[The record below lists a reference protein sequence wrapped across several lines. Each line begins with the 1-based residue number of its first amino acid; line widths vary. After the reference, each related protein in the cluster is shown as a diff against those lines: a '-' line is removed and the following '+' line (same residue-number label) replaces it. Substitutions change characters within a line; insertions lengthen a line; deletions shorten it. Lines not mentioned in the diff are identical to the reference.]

1 MVFVR
6 ERSSQPL
13 GPDPYA
19 GGGDTAGVAWVRG
32 THRPAIELRKQASHV
47 STLSGYGEDNTHWN
61 ASGESQCD
69 VAESET
75 LSMCEVSRRENRE
88 IPLVSTGQ
96 WYVTASWNDQKTSPA
111 VTLI

>member
-6 ERSSQPL
+6 ARSSLPL
-13 GPDPYA
+13 GPEPYA
-19 GGGDTAGVAWVRG
+19 GSGDTAGVAWVRG

-47 STLSGYGEDNTHWN
+47 STLSGYGEDNTHRDVI
-61 ASGESQCD
+61 GESPCD
-69 VAESET
+69 VTESET

-88 IPLVSTGQ
+88 ILLVSTDQ
-96 WYVTASWNDQKTSPA
+96 WYVTAIWNDQKTSLT